1 MTIFPGIDLPLLN
14 PSQGANVHTYAKAKE
29 PKKKVCTINSQ
40 NKNREIDMQVTFI
53 LEIKIHMCNF
63 FQNMTIFLM
72 AYASILNS
80 YYDEN
85 MHTHVTT

>member
-1 MTIFPGIDLPLLN
+1 
-14 PSQGANVHTYAKAKE
+14 
-29 PKKKVCTINSQ
+29 
-40 NKNREIDMQVTFI
+40 MQVTFI
-53 LEIKIHMCNF
+53 LEINIHMCNF

-85 MHTHVTT
+85 MHTYVTT